1 MQNDRRKTI
10 SGGLAVLMAII
21 LFLGGCQQ
29 TGQESEEND
38 TQNGIQETVVAQV
51 EDGPMTEYVVPDWEA
66 ALRET
71 AGDAKITVQENFQ
84 LYRGGIHLLT
94 LVYTESMTDYAGVY
108 RQIFSS
114 DSQEWTAVEVREE
127 FEKDGVSY
135 SGIRTAIPSLDGGL
149 YCMVRMGEN
158 QIRLAV
164 LEPEGVGEIF
174 TDREM
179 LNDQLTGK
187 ALLDF
192 SGNLI
197 TYQNNGQQYV
207 PEEAYAKVSLY
218 DEKLEE
224 QGTLDITGWVLG
236 GVQADAQSPFYLYGY
251 DEEKQP
257 CLWDTSGEKQLLA
270 GAEEL
275 DYLAAYAE
283 GGVLC
288 ITDRSGIWVM
298 EEGLR
303 ELYHYGDHG
312 YYLNTLYGMCRGEG
326 QTLQILAECDGEL
339 LLLTYDLAKQNMVTS
354 KQEITLALA
363 MQNVAL
369 ENVVARF
376 NRQNSSYFV
385 KVLLPEQ
392 GEDEDTFCSRIQMEL
407 AAGRGPDLLAD
418 DVFPERRTLVKNG
431 YLECLDGQGFEEMGC
446 SEQILETGRLDGKLY
461 GIPYDFRVD
470 FAAYRASDTEGVD
483 SLTMEQLMDMVRS
496 SDAKALQKS
505 LYGRQL
511 ILQYALSDS
520 SNKAYIDWERG
531 ESHLTEQPFL
541 ELLEFAREYQYDT
554 NMDNTLQ
561 SSDVFAETPL
571 YAYGM
576 GSFASFQDIYNAL
589 GTTDIRVLGYPRE
602 EGYGIYLSANAFY
615 VNSQSGQKEGAVAFL
630 KYLISEEA
638 QTSYVLYD
646 TMEDIVSSGEVYWRN
661 ASANFPV
668 NQAALETL
676 IDYELGEKPD
686 EEWLPEE
693 MHTSSYAD
701 SQREQFAFLI
711 ENAQP
716 ALDLGEITAMMEEEL
731 APFFAGSRTAQEVAE
746 ILDKRV
752 QLYLD
757 ERK

>member
-1 MQNDRRKTI
+1 MCGKNRMILRSSAI
-10 SGGLAVLMAII
+10 MLAVA
-21 LFLGGCQQ
+21 LFLSGCQTIDQ
-29 TGQESEEND
+29 NAGENGSSEEMQESL
-38 TQNGIQETVVAQV
+38 IVR
-51 EDGPMTEYVVPDWEA
+51 EDSPMTECIVPDWETA
-66 ALRET
+66 MREDVGESRFST
-71 AGDAKITVQENFQ
+71 QGDPI
-84 LYRGGIHLLT
+84 LYRNGVVQ
-94 LVYTESMTDYAGVY
+94 LVIDFGDLNNPLAYQ
-108 RQIFSS
+108 QIFSEQS
-114 DSQEWTAVEVREE
+114 GSWKAVCKQDE
-127 FEKDGVSY
+127 FEENGVLY
-135 SGIRTAIPSLDGGL
+135 EGIGSTFFSLDGKL
-149 YCMVRMGEN
+149 YCFVDYDDEN
-158 QIRLAV
+158 SKLAE
-164 LEPEGVGEIF
+164 LRPEGVGEIF
-174 TDREM
+174 TDIEWPGDDRLKWNTER
-179 LNDQLTGK
+179 
-187 ALLDF
+187 LLDL
-192 SGNLI
+192 SGNLVAY
-197 TYQNNGQQYV
+197 TNNGQQYT
-207 PEEAYAKVSLY
+207 PKETYAEVFFY
-218 DEKLEE
+218 NEKLEQ
-224 QGTLDITGWVLG
+224 QGQLSITGWVLG

-257 CLWDTSGEKQLLA
+257 CLWDINGEKQLLP
-270 GAEEL
+270 GAKEL

-283 GGVLC
+283 GGILC

-298 EEGLR
+298 EDGSFQ

-312 YYLNTLYGMCRGEG
+312 YYLDTLYGMCRGEG

-339 LLLTYDLAKQNMVTS
+339 LLLTYDLAKRDAVSS
-354 KQEITLALA
+354 KQELTLALT

-369 ENVVARF
+369 ENVIARF

-392 GEDEDTFCSRIQMEL
+392 GEGEDAFCSRVQMEL
-407 AAGRGPDLLAD
+407 AAGRGPDLLAM
-418 DVFPERRTLVKNG
+418 DVFPERRILVKNG
-431 YLECLDGQGFEEMGC
+431 YLECLDGQGFEEMDC
-446 SEQILETGRLDGKLY
+446 SDKILETGRLDGKLY

-470 FAAYRASDTEGVD
+470 FAAYRASDMVGED
-483 SLTMEQLMDMVRS
+483 SLTMERLMDKIRS
-496 SDAKALQKS
+496 SDAKVLQKF
-505 LYGRQL
+505 LYGRQI

-541 ELLEFAREYQYDT
+541 ELLEFAREYQYNT

-602 EGYGIYLSANAFY
+602 EGYGIYLSTNVFY

-646 TMEDIVSSGEVYWRN
+646 TIEDNVSSGEVYWRN

-716 ALDLGEITAMMEEEL
+716 ALDLGEITAMVEEEL
-731 APFFAGSRTAQEVAE
+731 DPFFAGSRTAQEVAE
-746 ILDKRV
+746 TLDKRV

>member
-1 MQNDRRKTI
+1 MYNRKLFRN
-10 SGGLAVLMAII
+10 LAFLLAAI
-21 LFLGGCQQ
+21 LFLDGCQSAVQ
-29 TGQESEEND
+29 PSEERD
-38 TQNGIQETVVAQV
+38 VQNEIQVPVAVQ
-51 EDGPMTEYVVPDWEA
+51 EDGPMTEYVIPDWEPA
-66 ALRET
+66 IREIV
-71 AGDAKITVQENFQ
+71 GDARIRTQGSPILYQDSVIQMVIDISDLNTVST
-84 LYRGGIHLLT
+84 YW
-94 LVYTESMTDYAGVY
+94 
-108 RQIFSS
+108 QIFS
-114 DSQEWTAVEVREE
+114 QQKGIWEAVHMQDG
-127 FEKDGVSY
+127 FERDGVLYERIGS
-135 SGIRTAIPSLDGGL
+135 AIPSISGKR
-149 YCMVRMGEN
+149 YCFVYYDEEKA
-158 QIRLAV
+158 RLAE
-164 LEPEGVGEIF
+164 LNPEGIGEIF
-174 TDREM
+174 SEEYMQTLPFQEE
-179 LNDQLTGK
+179 K
-187 ALLDF
+187 LLDL
-192 SGNLI
+192 SGNFVS
-197 TYQNNGQQYV
+197 YQNNGQQYSQ
-207 PEEAYAKVSLY
+207 EGAYYAKVSLY

-275 DYLAAYAE
+275 NYLAAYAE

-298 EEGLR
+298 EEEGLR

-312 YYLNTLYGMCRGEG
+312 YYLDTLYGMCRGEG

-418 DVFPERRTLVKNG
+418 DVFPERRTLVKND

>member
-1 MQNDRRKTI
+1 
-10 SGGLAVLMAII
+10 
-21 LFLGGCQQ
+21 
-29 TGQESEEND
+29 
-38 TQNGIQETVVAQV
+38 
-51 EDGPMTEYVVPDWEA
+51 MTEYVIPDWEPA
-66 ALRET
+66 IREIV
-71 AGDAKITVQENFQ
+71 GDARIRTQGSPILYQDSVIQMVIDISDLNTVST
-84 LYRGGIHLLT
+84 YW
-94 LVYTESMTDYAGVY
+94 
-108 RQIFSS
+108 QIFS
-114 DSQEWTAVEVREE
+114 QQKGIWEAVHMQDG
-127 FEKDGVSY
+127 FERDGVLYERIGS
-135 SGIRTAIPSLDGGL
+135 AIPSISGKR
-149 YCMVRMGEN
+149 YCFVYYDEEKA
-158 QIRLAV
+158 RLAE
-164 LEPEGVGEIF
+164 LNPEGIGEIF
-174 TDREM
+174 SEEYMQTLPFQEE
-179 LNDQLTGK
+179 K
-187 ALLDF
+187 LLDL
-192 SGNLI
+192 SGNFVS
-197 TYQNNGQQYV
+197 YQNNGQQYSQ
-207 PEEAYAKVSLY
+207 EGAYYAKVSLY

-275 DYLAAYAE
+275 NYLAAYAE

-298 EEGLR
+298 EEEGLR

-312 YYLNTLYGMCRGEG
+312 YYLDTLYGMCRGEG

-418 DVFPERRTLVKNG
+418 DVFPERRTLVKND

>member
-1 MQNDRRKTI
+1 MQI
-10 SGGLAVLMAII
+10 SRSKIVSRSLAVWMSII
-21 LFLGGCQQ
+21 LFLGGCQMDGQ
-29 TGQESEEND
+29 TTEERD
-38 TQNGIQETVVAQV
+38 IQENVQDSLVDQ
-51 EDGPMTEYVVPDWEA
+51 EDGPMTEYVIPDWEA
-66 ALRET
+66 AMRET
-71 AGDAKITVQENFQ
+71 AGDAKITVQGKPQ
-84 LYRGGIHLLT
+84 LYGGGIHQLT
-94 LVYTESMTDYAGVY
+94 LVYAESMADYAGVY
-108 RQIFSS
+108 RQIFSN
-114 DSQEWTAVEVREE
+114 DSQKWTAVEVRES
-127 FEKDGVSY
+127 FERDGVTY
-135 SGIRTAIPSLDGGL
+135 EGVRAAIPSLDGGL

-174 TDREM
+174 ADREM
-179 LNDQLTGK
+179 PNDQLSGE

-197 TYQNNGQQYV
+197 TYQNNGQQYI
-207 PEEAYAKVSLY
+207 PEEAYAKVTFY
-218 DEKLEE
+218 DKKLEE
-224 QGTLDITGWVLG
+224 QGTINITGWVLG

-257 CLWDTSGEKQLLA
+257 CLWDSNGEKQLLA

-283 GGVLC
+283 GGILC
-288 ITDRSGIWVM
+288 ITDRSGIWAM
-298 EEGLR
+298 EEDGFR

-312 YYLNTLYGMCRGEG
+312 YYLDTLYGMCRGEG
-326 QTLQILAECDGEL
+326 QTLQIFAECDGEL
-339 LLLTYDLAKQNMVTS
+339 LLLTYDLAKRDAVTDRR
-354 KQEITLALA
+354 EITLALT

-376 NRQNSSYFV
+376 NRQSSSYFV

-392 GEDEDTFCSRIQMEL
+392 GEDEDTFRSRLQMEL

-418 DVFPERRTLVKNG
+418 DVFPERRALVKNG

-446 SEQILETGRLDGKLY
+446 SEKIMETGRLDGKLY

-470 FAAYRASDTEGVD
+470 FAAYRASDMEGVE
-483 SLTMEQLMDMVRS
+483 SLTMEQLMERIRS
-496 SDAKALQKS
+496 SDAKVLQKY

-511 ILQYALSDS
+511 VLQYALSDR

-531 ESHLTEQPFL
+531 ESHLDEQPFL

-571 YAYGM
+571 FAYGM
-576 GSFASFQDIYNAL
+576 GSFSSFRDLYNAL
-589 GTTDIRVLGYPRE
+589 GTTNIRVLGYPRE
-602 EGYGIYLSANAFY
+602 EGYGIYLTTNAFY
-615 VNSQSGQKEGAVAFL
+615 VNSQSGQKEGAVTFL

-638 QTSYVLYD
+638 QTRYVMYD
-646 TMEDIVSSGEVYWRN
+646 TFKDMKSSGETLWRN
-661 ASANFPV
+661 TSANFPV
-668 NQAALETL
+668 NQSALAAL

-686 EEWLPEE
+686 DQWLPEE
-693 MHTSSYAD
+693 MRSSVYAD
-701 SQREQFAFLI
+701 SQREQFTFLV
-711 ENAQP
+711 ENAHP
-716 ALDLGEITAMMEEEL
+716 AFDLGEISVMMEEEL
-731 APFFAGSRTAQEVAE
+731 DPFFAGTRTAQETAE
-746 ILDKRV
+746 TLHKRV

-757 ERK
+757 EQK